1 MEKEAEVKAR
11 MDAFTQ
17 GMELYLSDAKLDM
30 PTLAKA
36 ASEQV
41 GAEIKPENLPGAAV
55 QWLSDELQK
64 TEKTEQAK

>member
-1 MEKEAEVKAR
+1 VEKEAEVKAR

-17 GMELYLSDAKLDM
+17 GMELYLKDVKLDM

-36 ASEQV
+36 ASEQI
-41 GAEIKPENLPGAAV
+41 GAEIKPENLPGATV

-64 TEKTEQAK
+64 NEQAK